1 MPNQNSGA
9 RKALHTP
16 QVQGWCP
23 GAWQPMVSGDGL
35 VVRVRPPMGRLT
47 LHQAWRLARL
57 ARTHGAG
64 ILELSSRANVQLR
77 GVDPARHAAVLRA
90 LAGCGLLDTDVQ
102 RERLRNVVVDPLR
115 QPGDGVE
122 VLATVLLQ
130 GLAQADH
137 LGALPAKFGWAID
150 GGHSPWL
157 QTVSADICMQRVSGV
172 HPPAWRIQPD
182 GLPWALAAAG
192 PVDAAAAGLA
202 LARWFASHCLGQRTA
217 GARPGRLAAHAGE
230 LERLL
235 AAATPAAPWPPGL
248 PPGVGW
254 VPATARHRADPDR
267 PGPAPCWLP
276 GIGALVGAPLGRL
289 PAPALARLVGALRGH
304 ASGLRVTPWR
314 MLLIESGAQAEGPPG
329 FWHAAGLDTVADWVT
344 DPEDARL
351 RVSACTGAPG
361 CPQAQAPT
369 QALALALAP
378 QVPPQAHLHVSGC
391 AKGCARQAP
400 ATVTLRA
407 EPTLGEPVFA
417 VVLQGRAADDAAYR
431 LGLSTLQDNPGLLFE
446 KN

>member
-1 MPNQNSGA
+1 MPDERPGA
-9 RKALHTP
+9 RQALYTP

-23 GAWQPMVSGDGL
+23 GAWQPMASGDGL

-47 LHQAWRLARL
+47 LRQAWRLARL

-90 LAGCGLLDTDVQ
+90 LAGCGLLDADVQ
-102 RERLRNVVVDPLR
+102 RERLRNVVVDPMH
-115 QPGDGVE
+115 QPGDGVQA
-122 VLATVLLQ
+122 LATALLL
-130 GLAQADH
+130 GLEEAGD

-150 GGHSPWL
+150 GGHSHWL
-157 QTVSADICMQRVSGV
+157 QTVSADIRMHRVPGAG
-172 HPPAWRIQPD
+172 PQAWRVQPE
-182 GLPWALAAAG
+182 GLSWALAATG
-192 PVDAAAAGLA
+192 TVDAAAAGLA
-202 LARWFASHCLGQRTA
+202 LARWFASHCLQQRA
-217 GARPGRLAAHAGE
+217 PGLRPGRLASHAGE
-230 LERLL
+230 LERLR
-235 AAATPAAPWPPGL
+235 AAATPQAPWPAGL
-248 PPGVGW
+248 PAGVHW
-254 VPATARHRADPDR
+254 MPADSARRAAPPL
-267 PGPAPCWLP
+267 PGPAPCILP
-276 GIGALVGAPLGRL
+276 GIGVLVGAPLGRL
-289 PAPALARLVGALRGH
+289 QAQALARLVRALRGS

-314 MLLIESGAQAEGPPG
+314 MLLIESGAQVEEVPG
-329 FWHAAGLDTVADWVT
+329 FWQAAGLDVSVDWVT
-344 DPEDARL
+344 HPGDARL

-378 QVPPQAHLHVSGC
+378 HVPPQAHLHVAGC
-391 AKGCARQAP
+391 AKGCARQEP

-417 VVLQGRAADDAAYR
+417 VVRQGRAADDAAYR
-431 LGLSTLQDNPGLLFE
+431 VGLFTLQDNPGLLFE

>member
-1 MPNQNSGA
+1 MPNQGPGA

-23 GAWQPMVSGDGL
+23 GAWQPMASGDGL

-90 LAGCGLLDTDVQ
+90 LAGCGLLDADMQ

-130 GLAQADH
+130 GLAEADH

-157 QTVSADICMQRVSGV
+157 QTVSADIRMQRVPGADP
-172 HPPAWRIQPD
+172 HAWRVQPE
-182 GLPWALAAAG
+182 GLPWALAATD
-192 PVDAAAAGLA
+192 PVGAAAAGLA
-202 LARWFASHCLGQRTA
+202 LARWFASHCLGQRA
-217 GARPGRLAAHAGE
+217 PGLRPGRLASHAGE

-235 AAATPAAPWPPGL
+235 TSATPQSPWPAGL
-248 PPGVGW
+248 PAGVHW
-254 VPATARHRADPDR
+254 VPARSIPGAAPQW
-267 PGPAPCWLP
+267 PGPEPCFVP
-276 GIGALVGAPLGRL
+276 GIGSLVGAPLGRL

-314 MLLIESGAQAEGPPG
+314 MLLIETGAQAKGQPG

-344 DPEDARL
+344 DPEDARS

-417 VVLQGRAADDAAYR
+417 LVRQGCAADEALDR
-431 LGLSTLQDNPGLLFE
+431 VGLSALQDNPGLLFE

>member
-1 MPNQNSGA
+1 MA
-9 RKALHTP
+9 
-16 QVQGWCP
+16 
-23 GAWQPMVSGDGL
+23 SGDGL

-47 LHQAWRLARL
+47 LRQAWRLARL
-57 ARTHGAG
+57 ASTHGAG

-90 LAGCGLLDTDVQ
+90 LAGCGLLDADVQ
-102 RERLRNVVVDPLR
+102 RERLRNVVVDPLH
-115 QPGDGVE
+115 QPGDGVQ
-122 VLATVLLQ
+122 VLATALLQ
-130 GLAQADH
+130 GLAQADD
-137 LGALPAKFGWAID
+137 LGALPAKFGWAVD

-157 QTVSADICMQRVSGV
+157 QTVSADIRMQRVPGAN
-172 HPPAWRIQPD
+172 PPAWRVQPE

-192 PVDAAAAGLA
+192 PADAAAAGLA

-217 GARPGRLAAHAGE
+217 GERLGRVAAHAGE

-235 AAATPAAPWPPGL
+235 SAATPAAPWPPGL

-254 VPATARHRADPDR
+254 APATACHRADPER
-267 PGPAPCWLP
+267 PGPAPCLLP

-304 ASGLRVTPWR
+304 SAGLRVTPWR
-314 MLLIESGAQAEGPPG
+314 MLLIESGAQADGLPG

-351 RVSACTGAPG
+351 RVSACAGAPG

-378 QVPPQAHLHVSGC
+378 HVPPQAHLHVAGC

-407 EPTLGEPVFA
+407 EPTLGEPIFA
-417 VVLQGRAADDAAYR
+417 VVRQGCAADEALDR
-431 LGLSTLQDNPGLLFE
+431 VGLSTLQDNPGLLFE